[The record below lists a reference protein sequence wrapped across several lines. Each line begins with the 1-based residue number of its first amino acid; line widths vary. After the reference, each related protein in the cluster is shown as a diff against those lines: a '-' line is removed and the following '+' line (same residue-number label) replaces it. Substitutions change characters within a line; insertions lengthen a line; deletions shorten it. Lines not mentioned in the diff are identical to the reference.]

1 MPRLA
6 QLTFQRILGAG
17 NFGEVSLYLNEQDGQ
32 QYAVK
37 KFMSRRYRENEFYS
51 TAESEMRN
59 FNHFIQKMGIPVH
72 DAFIDND
79 QLILPFFTGK
89 KPNWEE
95 IQTSLKEMYA
105 KGFVMGDPKPDN
117 FMHTQYG
124 LMPIDFGGVFDIE
137 DAQFQN
143 DALARNFVVNAL
155 SRYAEAFTE
164 NDLFDAYCS
173 LSCAMDFDSEE
184 QEEEEEI
191 ALANEFDL
199 PGEINTRQET
209 TQPLLSDFEL
219 PDNVVIPQKSAS
231 PKVSASILSFWHHA
245 KEQDKPTQQVK
256 SACCTVL

>member
-51 TAESEMRN
+51 TANSELRN

-79 QLILPFFTGK
+79 QLILPFFTGE
-89 KPNWEE
+89 KPSWEE
-95 IQTSLKEMYA
+95 IQTYLTVMYA
-105 KGFVMGDPKPDN
+105 QGFVMGDPKPDN

-124 LMPIDFGGVFDIE
+124 LMPIDFGGVFDIDDE
-137 DAQFQN
+137 QFQK
-143 DALARNFVVNAL
+143 DPLARNFVVNAL
-155 SRYAEAFTE
+155 SRYHEAFTGT
-164 NDLFDAYCS
+164 DLFNAYYN

-184 QEEEEEI
+184 QEEEEAI

-199 PGEINTRQET
+199 PGEINTRQDT
-209 TQPLLSDFEL
+209 TQPLLSAFEL